1 MREFVFLILIGAVVL
16 FSAFKT
22 KQDGKDYGQC
32 LQKVNKKFGAETL
45 SCPASTKPYKVWF
58 VNTCNDTLAVKLAVQ
73 KNQNAGALLQE
84 HSFCR
89 ETPYQAMPAQALEN
103 IFITQSN
110 TKTTLWTCLLTKL
123 LTAVIRSSCFF
134 CFP

>member
-1 MREFVFLILIGAVVL
+1 MIKVREFVFLILIGAVVL

-73 KNQNAGALLQE
+73 EKSKRWRTFTRTQLLPGDTISGYACTGVGKYLYYTKQYKDNSVDLPSDEVIDSSNQE
-84 HSFCR
+84 
-89 ETPYQAMPAQALEN
+89 
-103 IFITQSN
+103 
-110 TKTTLWTCLLTKL
+110 
-123 LTAVIRSSCFF
+123 
-134 CFP
+134 